1 MIFTTPFAFLL
12 LLAVPYFFWL
22 GRPNTPLRRWRE
34 WLSLGLRLLILLLLI
49 LSLAGTQV
57 VQAADQLAVVFL
69 VDASDSI
76 SQAQAAQAEAFVRDS
91 IATMVVG
98 DEHHIYKIKYAT
110 INN

>member
-1 MIFTTPFAFLL
+1 
-12 LLAVPYFFWL
+12 
-22 GRPNTPLRRWRE
+22 
-34 WLSLGLRLLILLLLI
+34 LGLRLLILLLLI

-76 SQAQAAQAEAFVRDS
+76 SQAQAEQAEAFVRDS
-91 IATMVVG
+91 IATMAVG
-98 DEHHIYKIKYAT
+98 DEHHVYKIKYAT